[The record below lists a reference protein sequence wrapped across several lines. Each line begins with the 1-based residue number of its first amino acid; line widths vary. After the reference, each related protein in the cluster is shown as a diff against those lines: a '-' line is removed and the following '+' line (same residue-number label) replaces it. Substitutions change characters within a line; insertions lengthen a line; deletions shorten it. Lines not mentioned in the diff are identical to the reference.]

1 MRRSFLAVLAIIV
14 VVGVVAAANMNRDPK
29 SVTVDWQII
38 KPLPREVTI
47 DSPAR
52 GPIVQTVTA
61 PGVVEP
67 VEEAEIASQIVGRVV
82 EVRIKDGDRVKKGD
96 LLVKLDETEAR
107 ARLDS
112 SSARIERLK
121 AAIAQAESDRDKAER
136 DVLRSRTLTNRNAA
150 TATELADAKS
160 MLARYEAALL
170 VARNELRESEA

>member
-14 VVGVVAAANMNRDPK
+14 VVGIVAAANMNRDPK
-29 SVTVDWQII
+29 TVTVDWQII
-38 KPLPREVTI
+38 KPQSREVTI
-47 DSPAR
+47 DTPAR

-82 EVRIKDGDRVKKGD
+82 EVRVKDGDSVKKGD

-112 SSARIERLK
+112 SGARIERLK
-121 AAIAQAESDRDKAER
+121 ASIAQAAADREKADRD
-136 DVLRSRTLTNRNAA
+136 VNRSAK
-150 TATELADAKS
+150 LA
-160 MLARYEAALL
+160 
-170 VARNELRESEA
+170 

>member
-14 VVGVVAAANMNRDPK
+14 VVGAVVAANVGRDPK
-29 SVTVDWQII
+29 AIVIDWQVI
-38 KPLPREVTI
+38 KPLPREVNI

-82 EVRIKDGDRVKKGD
+82 EVRVKDGDAVKKGD
-96 LLVKLDETEAR
+96 LLVKLDETEAK

-112 SSARIERLK
+112 SSARIERLR
-121 AAIAQAESDRDKAER
+121 AAIAQAESDRDKADR
-136 DVLRSRTLTNRNAA
+136 DVTRSIK
-150 TATELADAKS
+150 LAG
-160 MLARYEAALL
+160 
-170 VARNELRESEA
+170 